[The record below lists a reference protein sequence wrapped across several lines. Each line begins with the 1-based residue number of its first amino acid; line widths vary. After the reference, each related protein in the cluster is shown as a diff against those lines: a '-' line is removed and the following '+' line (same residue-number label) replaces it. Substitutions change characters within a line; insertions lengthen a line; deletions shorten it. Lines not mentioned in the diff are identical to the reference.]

1 MNLPNYLGRS
11 FFKWLSSFVV
21 ALFPNRK
28 LDQISFHGQ
37 NAVANFFT
45 VKMHFRLISTEG
57 SRLQS
62 LNFFN
67 SFAQV
72 VSLFFPLTKFVFL
85 FFPLTH
91 SLPGVS
97 TDSCCS
103 YEINPL
109 IFWINQIW
117 VIGSSYNGI
126 FATKCKRRRQ
136 PWNCTVLIC
145 FCLLTCFFP
154 SFGLF
159 FVVETFPDLLKTISL
174 FCFCLLTCLLSL
186 FKSFPRQGGLIG
198 TRDFGLAGADLEIN
212 DSWELN
218 SFINF
223 I

>member
-1 MNLPNYLGRS
+1 MNLPNYLGRL

-37 NAVANFFT
+37 NAVEYFFT

-159 FVVETFPDLLKTISL
+159 FCCWNVSRSLKNYFVVL
-174 FCFCLLTCLLSL
+174 FLFAYLSPEL
-186 FKSFPRQGGLIG
+186 VQIIPQAGRVDRNQGFWLGG
-198 TRDFGLAGADLEIN
+198 GRPGN
-212 DSWELN
+212 KW
-218 SFINF
+218 
-223 I
+223 

>member
-1 MNLPNYLGRS
+1 MNLPNYLCRL
-11 FFKWLSSFVV
+11 FFKWLSSFV
-21 ALFPNRK
+21 LHFFPIENWTK
-28 LDQISFHGQ
+28 YL
-37 NAVANFFT
+37 FT
-45 VKMHFRLISTEG
+45 VKMQLQIFSRSKCISAKLAQRALAC
-57 SRLQS
+57 SRSTFSTALRSLFPFSFLWQS
-62 LNFFN
+62 LF
-67 SFAQV
+67 SFSFLWHTHYQEFQQTHV
-72 VSLFFPLTKFVFL
+72 VPMK
-85 FFPLTH
+85 
-91 SLPGVS
+91 
-97 TDSCCS
+97 
-103 YEINPL
+103 INPL

-218 SFINF
+218 NFINF